1 MILQNAYWYDIVPS
15 HDDGSDAIEGKW
27 LHFGP
32 TEVLHSW
39 VGHLD
44 RLVESR
50 QIYAAKVARKLPG
63 IDPFPDKPCVLCA
76 FTPASY
82 DAKERVRQV
91 LMKELG
97 VSVSLWKSDQ
107 QTMEDWQPGGW
118 LKLEAEVNRVR
129 RRIQNEGLG
138 PGGRDHLR
146 QLVDSLFRA
155 LDEVKDPSRKAELEA
170 SRALALAHALA
181 DELKMPGASQES
193 IVARL
198 DDIQNQLAALVTK
211 QSTPSPQAAALPA
224 VTEDSNAVFVIM
236 PFATKHVD
244 TYDTIRRAVAGT
256 SLGMRAERIDEVPG
270 AIQITDEVRSAIRRA
285 RLVVCD
291 LTDERPNVYYELGF
305 AHGLSKQLICIA
317 RTGTKVHF
325 DVYGLKTLFFESYR
339 SLEDQ
344 LESEIRAIIARAES
358 AAT

>member
-1 MILQNAYWYDIVPS
+1 
-15 HDDGSDAIEGKW
+15 
-27 LHFGP
+27 
-32 TEVLHSW
+32 
-39 VGHLD
+39 
-44 RLVESR
+44 
-50 QIYAAKVARKLPG
+50 
-63 IDPFPDKPCVLCA
+63 
-76 FTPASY
+76 
-82 DAKERVRQV
+82 
-91 LMKELG
+91 
-97 VSVSLWKSDQ
+97 
-107 QTMEDWQPGGW
+107 
-118 LKLEAEVNRVR
+118 
-129 RRIQNEGLG
+129 
-138 PGGRDHLR
+138 
-146 QLVDSLFRA
+146 
-155 LDEVKDPSRKAELEA
+155 VKDPSRKAELEA